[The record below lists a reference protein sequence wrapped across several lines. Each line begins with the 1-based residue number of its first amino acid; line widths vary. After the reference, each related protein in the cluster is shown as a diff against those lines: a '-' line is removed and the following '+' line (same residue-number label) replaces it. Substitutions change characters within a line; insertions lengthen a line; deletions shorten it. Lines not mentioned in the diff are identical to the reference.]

1 MGKYI
6 AGITGAS
13 GVVYAEC
20 FLRRLLKAGHE
31 VVLTITKAGA
41 LVLKQELGLDITAME
56 ERDAGREL
64 EEFFGGQGLLS
75 YYGIDNIGAPIA
87 SGSAASDGMIVL
99 PCSMGS
105 LSAIASGASGNLLE
119 RAADVMMKERRTL
132 VIVPREAPYNSIHL
146 ENMLI
151 LSRCGVIVVPA
162 SPAFYQSPRTLEEL
176 VEFFVDR
183 LLVLL
188 DAKRAPDHPWK
199 GISGQDG
206 KRSNH
211 GSIV

>member
-6 AGITGAS
+6 AGVTGAS
-13 GVVYAEC
+13 GAVYAEC
-20 FLRRLLKAGHE
+20 LLRRLLEAGHE
-31 VVLTITKAGA
+31 VFLTITKAGA

-56 ERDAGREL
+56 ERDAGRAL
-64 EEFFGGQGLLS
+64 EEFFGGKGLLR

-87 SGSAASDGMIVL
+87 SGSAASDGMIIL

-119 RAADVMMKERRTL
+119 RAADVMMKERRPL

-146 ENMLI
+146 ENMLT
-151 LSRCGVIVVPA
+151 LSRCGVVIVPA
-162 SPAFYQSPRTLEEL
+162 SPAFYHAPGTLEEL

-188 DAKRAPDHPWK
+188 GAKQAPDHPWQ
-199 GISGQDG
+199 GICGQDS
-206 KRSNH
+206 KESNH
-211 GSIV
+211 GHIV

>member
-6 AGITGAS
+6 VGVTGAS
-13 GVVYAEC
+13 GAVYAGC
-20 FLRRLLKAGHE
+20 LLRRLTDAGHE
-31 VVLTITKAGA
+31 VILTVTRAGG
-41 LVLKQELGLDITAME
+41 LVLKQELGLDITAMGE
-56 ERDAGREL
+56 AEAGCTL
-64 EEFFGGQGLLS
+64 EAFFGCKGLLR

-87 SGSAASDGMIVL
+87 SGSAASEGMIIL

-119 RAADVMMKERRTL
+119 RAADVTMKERRRL

-146 ENMLI
+146 KNMLT
-151 LSRCGVIVVPA
+151 LSRCGGIIAPA
-162 SPAFYQSPRTLEEL
+162 SPAFYQAPRTLEEL

-188 DAKRAPDHPWK
+188 DAKQTPVRPWIGLGGGK
-199 GISGQDG
+199 GEP
-206 KRSNH
+206 RE
-211 GSIV
+211 